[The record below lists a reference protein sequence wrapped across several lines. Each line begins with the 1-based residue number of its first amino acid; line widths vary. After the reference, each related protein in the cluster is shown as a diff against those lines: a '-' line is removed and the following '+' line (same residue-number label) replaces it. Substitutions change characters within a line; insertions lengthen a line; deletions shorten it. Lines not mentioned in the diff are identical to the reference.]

1 MKPVIPS
8 SKLGG
13 RYSCN
18 FSTCWEIKLS
28 LTSFISSVTTNTRS
42 KRDNN
47 ESGSAIL

>member
-18 FSTCWEIKLS
+18 FNTCLEIKLS
-28 LTSFISSVTTNTRS
+28 LASFISSVTTNTRS